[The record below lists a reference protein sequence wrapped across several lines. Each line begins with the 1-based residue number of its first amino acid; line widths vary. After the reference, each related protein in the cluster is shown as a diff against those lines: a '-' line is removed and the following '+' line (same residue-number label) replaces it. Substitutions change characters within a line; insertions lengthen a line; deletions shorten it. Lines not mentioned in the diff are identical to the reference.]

1 MTAAQWGVALARKC
15 VNMALIG
22 YTVGVVI
29 IALAGCVP
37 ADLPDAEPV
46 ERPEG
51 HQAFLDALEER
62 RGFPATPELETSS
75 LALAADI
82 CGALDA
88 GVSRHDLTL
97 RLVRDDDGSDGDL
110 RPYLLDVIEFSITY
124 VCPASGASA

>member
-1 MTAAQWGVALARKC
+1 MTAAQWWVALARKC
-15 VNMALIG
+15 VNLALIG
-22 YTVGVVI
+22 YTVGVAA

-37 ADLPDAEPV
+37 ADLPNAEPV

-75 LALAADI
+75 LAVAADI

-88 GVSRHDLTL
+88 GVPREDLTL
-97 RLVRDDDGSDGDL
+97 RLIHDGNETDED
-110 RPYLLDVIEFSITY
+110 RAYLLDVIEFSITY